1 GRKPTFAVANPT
13 HILVPISYEP
23 KIEKIPV
30 VLKISTESL
39 ALYERKRLEEQ
50 GIPIIEN
57 IPLARS
63 LYRNMKSGED
73 FLPKEFYR
81 DVAVI
86 ISTLNR
92 QKNVKKK

>member
-1 GRKPTFAVANPT
+1 DR
-13 HILVPISYEP
+13 
-23 KIEKIPV
+23 
-30 VLKISTESL
+30 
-39 ALYERKRLEEQ
+39 EEQ